1 MAEKTAAFGTE
12 LKYVSSGNIVGN
24 LTKVGGVKMSSDQ
37 QECTTHDSTGGFKE
51 YIPTLLE
58 PGSTAIEGYMAP
70 ADVGQVEILAHY
82 KARENRDMIITF
94 PDGTGGTAGSTWEFA
109 ASISDFEYGE
119 ADVNGILSFKATL
132 RISGQPTFTPVV

>member
-1 MAEKTAAFGTE
+1 MGEKVAAFGTQ
-12 LKYVSSGNIVGN
+12 LKYVTSSSIVGS

-58 PGSTAIEGYMAP
+58 PGSVAIEGYMAP

-82 KARENRDMIITF
+82 KARENRDMQIDF
-94 PDGTGGTAGSTWEFA
+94 PDGTSGAFGSNWTFS